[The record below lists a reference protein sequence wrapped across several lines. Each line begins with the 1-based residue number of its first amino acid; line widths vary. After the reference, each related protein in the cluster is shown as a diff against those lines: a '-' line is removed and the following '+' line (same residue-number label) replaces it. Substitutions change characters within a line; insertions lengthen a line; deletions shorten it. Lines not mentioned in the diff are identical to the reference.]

1 MRYGALEAGGTKMV
15 CAIGDE
21 HGNILEQCTFP
32 TLTPEETM
40 PGLIRYFAERNIE
53 ALGIGA
59 FGPVDVVPGSA
70 TFGRILNTP
79 KLAWRNFNIVEPFE
93 KELGVPVGLDTDVN
107 AACLGEAIYGAA
119 KGLSDVVYLT
129 IGTGIGAGIYSNGKL
144 VHGMLHPEGGHILLQ
159 KHPADPGECICPC
172 HSHCLEGLASGPAI
186 EKRWGK
192 KADALADCKE
202 VWEFESD
209 YLAQGLINFLLILS
223 PQRIILGGGVM
234 HQEQLFP
241 LVRQKVAEKLNGYYT
256 TAELEQLDTYIVPA
270 GLAGTQGIMGCLYL
284 AQKCEKRNGTVTK
297 NTPKDRMEDI

>member
-21 HGNILEQCTFP
+21 NGNILEQCTFP
-32 TLTPEETM
+32 TLTPEETI
-40 PGLIRYFAERNIE
+40 PVLVEYFAERNID

-59 FGPVDVVPGSA
+59 FGPVDVVPGSKN
-70 TFGRILNTP
+70 FGKILNTP

-93 KELGVPVGLDTDVN
+93 KALSIPVGLDTDVN

-129 IGTGIGAGIYSNGKL
+129 IGTGIGAGIYSNGRL

-159 KHPADPGECICPC
+159 KHPADRGECICPC
-172 HSHCLEGLASGPAI
+172 HSHCMEGLASGPAI
-186 EKRWGK
+186 EKRWGR
-192 KADALADCKE
+192 KADELAEVKE
-202 VWEFESD
+202 VWELESD
-209 YLAQGLINFLLILS
+209 YLAQGLVNFLLILS

-241 LVRQKVAEKLNGYYT
+241 LVRQKVAEKLNGYYD
-256 TAELEQLDTYIVPA
+256 TAELKNMEAYIVPA
-270 GLAGTQGIMGCLYL
+270 GLAGNQGIMGCLHL
-284 AQKCEKRNGTVTK
+284 AQGCGKQEGCE
-297 NTPKDRMEDI
+297 E